1 MAVMRILALACLAA
15 LTAPV
20 PSVGQTAPAST
31 SKTAPAAAPATVAAA
46 TTTTTA
52 VQAEKDGTGKDGAAT
67 LEPRGFTYNPEG
79 RRDPFVTLQRRGSDE
94 RGANRGSRP
103 SGLSGIS
110 TSEVSLR
117 GTMKSPGGF
126 VGILQGVDNKS
137 YIVRVGDKLFDGS
150 VRSITADAMVIL
162 QQVDDPLSLQKER
175 EVRKQLRQTEEA
187 K

>member
-1 MAVMRILALACLAA
+1 MAVMRTTAFAAVATLIATLASA
-15 LTAPV
+15 
-20 PSVGQTAPAST
+20 GQAAPANGT
-31 SKTAPAAAPATVAAA
+31 TAAPAAPATVAAA
-46 TTTTTA
+46 TTTTDA
-52 VQAEKDGTGKDGAAT
+52 AQAESKDGTAP
-67 LEPRGFTYNPEG
+67 LQPQGFTYNPDG

-94 RGANRGSRP
+94 RSNRGTRP
-103 SGLSGIS
+103 SGLAGIA
-110 TSEVSLR
+110 TSEISLR

-150 VRSITADAMVIL
+150 VRSITADAVVIR

>member
-1 MAVMRILALACLAA
+1 MAVMRILALACLSA
-15 LTAPV
+15 LTATV
-20 PSVGQTAPAST
+20 ALAGQTAPASP
-31 SKTAPAAAPATVAAA
+31 SKTAPTAPATIAAA
-46 TTTTTA
+46 TTTTA
-52 VQAEKDGTGKDGAAT
+52 VAQAEKDGPAP
-67 LEPRGFTYNPEG
+67 LEPRGFTYTPEG
-79 RRDPFVTLQRRGSDE
+79 RRDPFVSLQRRGSDE
-94 RGANRGSRP
+94 RANRGTRP

-110 TSEVSLR
+110 ASEVSLR

-162 QQVDDPLSLQKER
+162 QQVDDPLSPQKER

>member
-1 MAVMRILALACLAA
+1 MAVMRILALACLSALAA
-15 LTAPV
+15 TVAA
-20 PSVGQTAPAST
+20 GQTAPASP
-31 SKTAPAAAPATVAAA
+31 SKTATAAAPATVAAA
-46 TTTTTA
+46 TTTTA
-52 VQAEKDGTGKDGAAT
+52 AAQAEKDGTT
-67 LEPRGFTYNPEG
+67 PLEPSGFTYTPDG
-79 RRDPFVTLQRRGSDE
+79 RRDPFVSLQRRGSDE
-94 RGANRGSRP
+94 RANRGTRP

-110 TSEVSLR
+110 ASEVSLR

-162 QQVDDPLSLQKER
+162 QQVDDPLSPQKER

>member
-1 MAVMRILALACLAA
+1 MAVMRILALAGLAA
-15 LTAPV
+15 LTATV
-20 PSVGQTAPAST
+20 PSAGQTA
-31 SKTAPAAAPATVAAA
+31 SKTAAAAAPATVAAA

-52 VQAEKDGTGKDGAAT
+52 AQAEKDGVASV
-67 LEPRGFTYNPEG
+67 EPRGFTYNPEG

-94 RGANRGSRP
+94 RGSNRGSRP

>member
-20 PSVGQTAPAST
+20 PSAGQTAPASA
-31 SKTAPAAAPATVAAA
+31 SKTASAAPATVAAV

-52 VQAEKDGTGKDGAAT
+52 AQAEKDGTGKDGAV

-94 RGANRGSRP
+94 RSANRGTRP

-187 K
+187 R

>member
-1 MAVMRILALACLAA
+1 MAVMRTPALVGVTA
-15 LTAPV
+15 LIATVA
-20 PSVGQTAPAST
+20 SAGQTAPAAA
-31 SKTAPAAAPATVAAA
+31 KTAAPATVAAA
-46 TTTTTA
+46 ATTTA
-52 VQAEKDGTGKDGAAT
+52 VTQAESKDSAEA
-67 LEPRGFTYNPEG
+67 LQPHGFTYNPEG
-79 RRDPFVTLQRRGSDE
+79 RRDPFVSLQRRGSDE
-94 RGANRGSRP
+94 RANRGSRP
-103 SGLSGIS
+103 SGLAGIS

>member
-1 MAVMRILALACLAA
+1 MRTTALAVLAA
-15 LTAPV
+15 LIANAA
-20 PSVGQTAPAST
+20 SAGQTAPANA
-31 SKTAPAAAPATVAAA
+31 KTVAAAAPATVAAA
-46 TTTTTA
+46 TTTTA
-52 VQAEKDGTGKDGAAT
+52 VAQTESKDAAP
-67 LEPRGFTYNPEG
+67 LQPQGFTYNPNG
-79 RRDPFVTLQRRGSDE
+79 RRDPFVSLQRRGSDE
-94 RGANRGSRP
+94 RANRGPRP
-103 SGLSGIS
+103 SGLAGIS

-150 VRSITADAMVIL
+150 VRSITADAVVIH